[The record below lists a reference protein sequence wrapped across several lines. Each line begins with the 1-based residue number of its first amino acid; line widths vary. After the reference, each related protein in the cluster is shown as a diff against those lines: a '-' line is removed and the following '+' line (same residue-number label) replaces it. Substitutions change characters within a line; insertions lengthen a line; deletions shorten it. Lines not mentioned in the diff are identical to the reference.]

1 MNKKLTITALI
12 VIVAAAGAYGWQQW
26 SLAQASEGL
35 VNGNG
40 RIEATEVDVASK
52 YAGRV
57 AEILVQE
64 GDFVTSG
71 QPLARMQL
79 DTLQAQQQ
87 EAVASRERAVHA
99 VTSARADV
107 ALRESQYTANVAT
120 VAQRASELDAAQR
133 RVNRSETLAKEGASS
148 EQELDDDRARVLGA
162 EAALKAAQAQATA
175 AKAAIDAAKAQTVG
189 AESAVD
195 AATATVKRIEADIK
209 DSELTAPR
217 DGRVQYR
224 LAQPGEVVGAGG
236 KVLNM
241 VDVSD
246 VYISFF
252 LPEAVAGRVAL
263 GSEVRIVLDA
273 APQYVIP
280 AQVSFVSSIA
290 QFTPKTVETASERQK
305 LMFRVKARIS
315 PDLLKKYLTQ
325 VKTGLP
331 GVAWIKTDDQRDWP
345 ATLQLRGNLTA
356 AAGSAS

>member
-1 MNKKLTITALI
+1 MNKKLSIAA
-12 VIVAAAGAYGWQQW
+12 VIAVAAAVGAYGWQQW
-26 SLAQASEGL
+26 RNAQASEGM
-35 VNGNG
+35 VSGNG
-40 RIEATEVDVASK
+40 RIEATEVDVATK

-57 AEILVQE
+57 AEMLVHE
-64 GDFVTSG
+64 GDFVNAG
-71 QPLARMQL
+71 QVLARMQI

-87 EAVASRERAVHA
+87 EAVASRDRAVHA
-99 VTSARADV
+99 VTSARADT
-107 ALRESQYTANVAT
+107 ALRESQYTANLAT
-120 VAQRASELDAAQR
+120 VSQREAELDAALR
-133 RVNRSETLAKEGASS
+133 RVKRSETLAKEGASS
-148 EQELDDDRARVLGA
+148 VQELDDDRARARGA

-175 AKAAIDAAKAQTVG
+175 AKAAIDAAKAQTIG

-195 AATATVKRIEADIK
+195 AATATVKRIEADVK

-263 GSEVRIVLDA
+263 GTEVRIVLDA

-280 AQVSFVSSIA
+280 AQVSFVSSTA

-315 PDLLKKYLTQ
+315 PELLKQYLTQ

-331 GVAWIKTDDQRDWP
+331 GVAWIKTDEQRDWP
-345 ATLQLRGNLTA
+345 TSLQLRTQA
-356 AAGSAS
+356 AATSSGS

>member
-148 EQELDDDRARVLGA
+148 EQELDD

-263 GSEVRIVLDA
+263 GTEVRIVLDA

-356 AAGSAS
+356 AGSAS